1 MRLSAD
7 GPQVVV
13 LLTSVLLPPPAME
26 DCHGIFVWT
35 GFDGKVFLDWS
46 YWTGLFGIGAANPI
60 DPTC

>member
-1 MRLSAD
+1 
-7 GPQVVV
+7 
-13 LLTSVLLPPPAME
+13 ME

-60 DPTC
+60 DLTC